1 MTLLSR
7 ASPRDFETVPE
18 LVNDDFTLHQILFV
32 LVTVAAAGVPGY
44 LR

>member
-7 ASPRDFETVPE
+7 ASPRDFETVPG
-18 LVNDDFTLHQILFV
+18 LVNDDFTSHQILFV